1 VSEQT
6 RPAEQD
12 LLIDLRDHLT
22 PAAPPTPTPVL
33 RAAFDA
39 GLGDLAP
46 LAAPAP
52 QRPARRRR
60 PLVAAGVAGVL
71 LLGGTGVAGALP
83 GPAQSAFDRTAG
95 AFGIELRADS
105 DRADLPPTGPAPV
118 ATLDD
123 PSADAA
129 DGEAD
134 APGRTLAED
143 RVVPDATDPT
153 SPGIDDPA
161 GLADDAQDLAP
172 VPVPAA
178 PPGAGPQ
185 DAPGGAPSELTPP
198 TSTPPPAP
206 AAPGG
211 PDRGGDAEV
220 GQSSPATDGEGTSGR
235 TSSEA
240 RP

>member
-6 RPAEQD
+6 RPTEQD
-12 LLIDLRDHLT
+12 LLVDLRDHLT
-22 PAAPPTPTPVL
+22 PAAPPSPTPVL

-39 GLGDLAP
+39 GFGDLAP

-60 PLVAAGVAGVL
+60 PLLAAGVAGVL
-71 LLGGTGVAGALP
+71 VLGGTGVAGALP
-83 GPAQSAFDRTAG
+83 GPAQDAFDRTAG
-95 AFGIELRADS
+95 AFGIDLRSDS

-118 ATLDD
+118 ATLDQPD
-123 PSADAA
+123 IT

-143 RVVPDATDPT
+143 RVVPDATDPE
-153 SPGIDDPA
+153 SPGIDDPT
-161 GLADDAQDLAP
+161 GVADDAQDLAP
-172 VPVPAA
+172 VPVPA
-178 PPGAGPQ
+178 PEAGPQ

-198 TSTPPPAP
+198 TTTPPPAP